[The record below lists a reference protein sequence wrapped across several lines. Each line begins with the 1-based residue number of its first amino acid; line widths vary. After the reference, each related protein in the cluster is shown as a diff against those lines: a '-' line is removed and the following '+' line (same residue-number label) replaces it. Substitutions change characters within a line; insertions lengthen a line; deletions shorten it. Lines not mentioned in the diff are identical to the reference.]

1 MGMSFDPQFLWLI
14 VHDLRNPLNVLG
26 LTLRLLEE
34 TAGRDDPSV
43 SDDLKLM
50 GESVAQIER
59 MLSRLS
65 DYSRLT
71 TGEARPSIAPFNPG
85 RLASEVVEVFE
96 ARDGTGGPP
105 IRVEV
110 GGDCPPEVE
119 LDPNRARMA
128 IQSALT
134 NAVASAEG
142 GPIVVALGGGP
153 DRLLI
158 SIRVDQPPRETVKPA
173 VLRSN
178 LIERLT
184 GTALERLSL
193 ELALAA
199 EVTEQFGG
207 TARLDVVEG
216 QGTTIVLDWPVQLAA
231 VPAIDVDPGRPGL
244 S

>member
-1 MGMSFDPQFLWLI
+1 MGLAFDPQFLWLI

-34 TAGRDDPSV
+34 TVVRNDPSMR
-43 SDDLKLM
+43 DDLKLM

-59 MLSRLS
+59 MLSRLG

-71 TGEARPSIAPFNPG
+71 TGEVRLGATPFNPG
-85 RLASEVVEVFE
+85 RLASEVVDMVQ
-96 ARDGTGGPP
+96 ARGGAGAST

-110 GGDCPPEVE
+110 ADDCPAEVK
-119 LDPNRARMA
+119 LDSGRARMA

-142 GPIVVALGGGP
+142 GPVVVELQGGP

-173 VLRSN
+173 VLRPD

-184 GTALERLSL
+184 GTSLERLSL

-216 QGTTIVLDWPVQLAA
+216 QGTAIVLDWPIQLAE
-231 VPAIDVDPGRPGL
+231 VPADDVDPDRSEL
-244 S
+244 T